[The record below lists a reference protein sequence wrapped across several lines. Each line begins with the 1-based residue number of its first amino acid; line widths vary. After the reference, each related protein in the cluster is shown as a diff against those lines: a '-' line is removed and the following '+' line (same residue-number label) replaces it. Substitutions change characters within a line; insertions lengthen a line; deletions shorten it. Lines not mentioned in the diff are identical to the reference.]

1 MRLRHITR
9 AGRVVTA
16 LTTVTVAL
24 AAAPAGAAPSA
35 PARASDVQFGL
46 VSQQFDVDPTGV
58 FVVDLSLPDG
68 IAPTEL
74 ATAILVVTAYGRV
87 TDRSGVTN
95 ALSGELPRAVDSV
108 ELPVAGMPSN
118 ATADIEVVV
127 PVETTTRTPGALQL
141 TRAGL
146 YPIVIELTVDGEVFA
161 DLTTFLH
168 RIPGPEEVAERPLQV
183 AFAMSTSSPVV
194 LDDATDQVIDEASI
208 AELTHLAD
216 VLEASPLPVAVRV
229 PPAVVAGLGFDDA
242 SGGDLAARLTAVL
255 DGDDLLSSP
264 LLPLDP
270 SAAAAAGQQSLY
282 TQWLRDGEDGL
293 AAIASGPAVR
303 TVTLVDRPISADG
316 GALARDMG
324 ARLFVLT
331 PELFAGLLDSP
342 GAFTDTTGL
351 IDVRVAGGATVP
363 ATVVD
368 SGIADIL
375 QQGASE
381 PALTAVV
388 VAAELLAVREGL
400 DAAGE
405 DPSRHGITIGTATLG
420 LPDTATLGAVTTLLA
435 TIEGITPVHLDT
447 LGRDTDLVEGTN
459 GTPITVTLPDSVE
472 GSIAERM
479 QLTASLA
486 EDAASTG
493 SMLPEGAS
501 RPAEWAHLIGRL
513 PSDGLTDTQ
522 VATIAAGLRAEFS
535 SIRAA
540 VQVQVPAGF
549 KFTLTGRSST
559 VRVKIG
565 NSGTTPLTVQV
576 RLGSPKLLF
585 PDGPQTVVL
594 EPGQFTEVRVRV
606 EARTNGTSA
615 VTLEVYTAD
624 GGLRLGPPVPL
635 AVSVN
640 ALSGLGNLVTGA
652 LALVL
657 LTWWM
662 RHVRQ
667 NRRNRANTTA
677 AERHPVNG
685 TRPDAPALSPD
696 AEASTLPPS

>member
-1 MRLRHITR
+1 MSLRSIARATR
-9 AGRVVTA
+9 AGAA
-16 LTTVTVAL
+16 LAMATVAL
-24 AAAPAGAAPSA
+24 AAVPAGAAPSA
-35 PARASDVQFGL
+35 PARAADVQFGL
-46 VSQQFDVDPTGV
+46 VSQQFDVDPAGV
-58 FVVDLSLPDG
+58 FVADLSLPDG
-68 IAPTEL
+68 IAPADLTT
-74 ATAILVVTAYGRV
+74 ATLVVTAYGRV
-87 TDRSGVTN
+87 TDRAGVTD
-95 ALSGELPRAVDSV
+95 ALSGELSRVVDSV
-108 ELPVAGMPSN
+108 QLPLAGMPSN

-127 PVETTTRTPGALQL
+127 PIETTTRTPQALQL

-168 RIPGPEEVAERPLQV
+168 RIPAAGEAAERPLQV
-183 AFAMSTSSPVV
+183 AVAMSTTSPVV
-194 LDDATDQVIDEASI
+194 LDDATDPVIDEASM
-208 AELTHLAD
+208 AELAHLAD
-216 VLEASPLPVAVRV
+216 VLEASPLPIAVRV
-229 PPAVVAGLGFDDA
+229 PPAVVAGLGFGGP
-242 SGGDLAARLTAVL
+242 SGSDLAARLMAAL

-293 AAIASGPAVR
+293 AAIANEPAVR
-303 TVTLVDRPISADG
+303 TVTLLDHPISADG

-331 PELFAGLLDSP
+331 PELFTGLLDPSA
-342 GAFTDTTGL
+342 AFTDVSGL
-351 IDVRVAGGATVP
+351 VDVRVAGGAMVP

-368 SGIADIL
+368 GDIADIL
-375 QQGASE
+375 QQGAAE

-400 DAAGE
+400 AAAGE

-420 LPDTATLGAVTTLLA
+420 LPDTATMGAVATLLA
-435 TIEGITPVHLDT
+435 TTEGLTPVHLDT
-447 LGRDTDLVEGTN
+447 LGLGTDPAEGPG
-459 GTPITVTLPDSVE
+459 GTPITVTLPASVP
-472 GSIAERM
+472 GSIAERI

-486 EDAASTG
+486 QEATNTG
-493 SMLPEGAS
+493 SMLPEGAA
-501 RPAEWAHLIGRL
+501 RPAEWSHLIGRL

-522 VATIAAGLRAEFS
+522 VAAIAAGLRAEFA

-540 VQVQVPAGF
+540 VQVQVPAGSR
-549 KFTLTGRSST
+549 FTLTGRSST

-624 GGLRLGPPVPL
+624 GGLRLGPIVPL

-657 LTWWM
+657 LTWWV

-667 NRRNRANTTA
+667 NRRARATTGA
-677 AERHPVNG
+677 VGRHPVNG
-685 TRPDAPALSPD
+685 TRSDAPALSPD
-696 AEASTLPPS
+696 AETSTLPPS